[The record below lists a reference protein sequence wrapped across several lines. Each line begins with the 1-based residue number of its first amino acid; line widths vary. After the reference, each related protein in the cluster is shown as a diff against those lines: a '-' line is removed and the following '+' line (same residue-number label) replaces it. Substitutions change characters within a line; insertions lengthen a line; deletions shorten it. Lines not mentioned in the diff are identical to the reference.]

1 LEKNIL
7 EMVDITKEFSGVRV
21 LNKVNLELKA
31 GEVHALIGANG
42 AGKST
47 LMKILNGIYTMT
59 EGQILY
65 DGKQVNIHSP
75 RDAYNCGITMIHQEL
90 DLVGCRNVAENIYLG
105 RELCVDKTNRVMNRS
120 EMYKKTQELLDELG
134 FDICATDMV
143 ETLSPAKQQ
152 LILIARTVSCNS
164 RVIVMDEPTSSL
176 SHKETELLF
185 QVIKDLKKKGISII
199 YISHFLEEIFQVSDR
214 LTVLRNGEKVTTA
227 CTKECTTQD
236 LIQWMI
242 GKESIVKKNIGE
254 PKDGKEVL
262 LECKNLTGADTW
274 VKDVSFHIR
283 KGEIV
288 GFAGVVGAGRS
299 EIARIVFGADKKSQG
314 EVLMEGKPVNIN
326 SPTTAVKSGISM
338 VPEDRKKEGLVLK
351 LDVGTN
357 MWLSYL
363 GKMKKGLSLD
373 YKHLDSKVKEM
384 IGHMSVKCKDRFQ
397 QMDELSGGNQQK
409 VVIGKSLLIKPKLL
423 ILDQPTRGVD
433 VGAKGEIYQ
442 LVTDTVAES
451 DTSILYISDELEELL
466 ALCDR
471 IYVIKQG
478 TCVSEIDNHTQDV
491 TKAMLLKDMVD

>member
-1 LEKNIL
+1 MEKNIL

-254 PKDGKEVL
+254 SKDGKEVL
-262 LECKNLTGADTW
+262 LECKNLG
-274 VKDVSFHIR
+274 
-283 KGEIV
+283 KGCKFPYPKRRNRRV
-288 GFAGVVGAGRS
+288 RRCCGSRTQ
-299 EIARIVFGADKKSQG
+299 RD
-314 EVLMEGKPVNIN
+314 
-326 SPTTAVKSGISM
+326 
-338 VPEDRKKEGLVLK
+338 
-351 LDVGTN
+351 
-357 MWLSYL
+357 
-363 GKMKKGLSLD
+363 
-373 YKHLDSKVKEM
+373 
-384 IGHMSVKCKDRFQ
+384 CKDCVR
-397 QMDELSGGNQQK
+397 
-409 VVIGKSLLIKPKLL
+409 
-423 ILDQPTRGVD
+423 RG
-433 VGAKGEIYQ
+433 
-442 LVTDTVAES
+442 
-451 DTSILYISDELEELL
+451 
-466 ALCDR
+466 
-471 IYVIKQG
+471 
-478 TCVSEIDNHTQDV
+478 
-491 TKAMLLKDMVD
+491 